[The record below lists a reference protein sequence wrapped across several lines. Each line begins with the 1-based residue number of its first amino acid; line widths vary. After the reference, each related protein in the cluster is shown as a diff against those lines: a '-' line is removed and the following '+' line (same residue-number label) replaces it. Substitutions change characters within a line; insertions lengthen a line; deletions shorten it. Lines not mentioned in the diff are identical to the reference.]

1 MHRGTSSSSLD
12 STAARTGDADS
23 HVAGLPPANLDQT
36 VGSWLEACRDY
47 LQLIANREL
56 PDEVRPKCA
65 PSDVVQ
71 LTITEAWQSFAEF
84 RGQSEAELRGWL
96 KRILVNNIRDAT
108 RKYRD
113 TAKRGVAREVPLTG
127 AGSKDVL
134 IHQIPA
140 PDKSP
145 SANAAAQEDLTQL
158 KEALSELP
166 PHYAEVIRLRNL
178 EDLPFSEIGRQLCLT
193 ADSARKLWER
203 AVRRL
208 AKELKQRHDPT

>member
-1 MHRGTSSSSLD
+1 MPRGTSPRSSAAVAG
-12 STAARTGDADS
+12 TAGADS
-23 HVAGLPPANLDQT
+23 SAAGPSPAILNQA

-47 LQLIANREL
+47 LQLIAHREL
-56 PDEVRPKCA
+56 PVEVRPKCA

-71 LTITEAWQSFAEF
+71 QTITEAWQSIGEF
-84 RGQSEAELRGWL
+84 RGQSDAELRGWL

-113 TAKRGVAREVPLTG
+113 CAKRGVAREVPLNG
-127 AGSKDVL
+127 EGSKNAL
-134 IHQIPA
+134 IEQIPA
-140 PDKSP
+140 ADKSP
-145 SANAAAQEDLTQL
+145 SACAAVQEDLSRL
-158 KEALSELP
+158 KEAISELP

-178 EDLPFSEIGRQLCLT
+178 DDLPFGEIGRQLCLT

-208 AKELKQRHDPT
+208 AKELRQRHDPT